1 MAVSV
6 GRVSAE
12 SLFQFKGLQNWSQT
26 SAENRLRAASL
37 ELNAYIYALLS
48 ATYVHGYG
56 ERRPVHEFWNQFR
69 DSQVIFRERESET
82 AVQEIPELQST

>member
-12 SLFQFKGLQNWSQT
+12 SLFQFKGLHNWSQT
-26 SAENRLRAASL
+26 SAENSLRAASL

-56 ERRPVHEFWNQFR
+56 GRLPVHEFWNQFR
-69 DSQVIFRERESET
+69 DFQAIFRESET

>member
-37 ELNAYIYALLS
+37 ELNAYIK
-48 ATYVHGYG
+48 H
-56 ERRPVHEFWNQFR
+56 FR
-69 DSQVIFRERESET
+69 AQLMCTDMGKDVLCMNSGTNFAI
-82 AVQEIPELQST
+82 LK